1 MCMRRSTAAGLGVLL
16 ASAVSAPV
24 MAEEPVS
31 MLAGSCASCHGTEGR
46 SPGAIPPLAGAPQAV
61 MADRLAAFKAG
72 NDPNA
77 TIMPRIAA
85 GYSDKELEALAR
97 YFANLTAEEEQ

>member
-1 MCMRRSTAAGLGVLL
+1 
-16 ASAVSAPV
+16 
-24 MAEEPVS
+24 

-46 SPGAIPPLAGAPQAV
+46 SSGAIPPLAGAPQAV
-61 MADRLAAFKAG
+61 LAARLAAFKVG

-77 TIMPRIAA
+77 TIMSRIAA
-85 GYSDKELEALAR
+85 GYSDDELEALAR